1 MKKKVAFPFRHHA
14 TLVCPEAK
22 QMLLDAGF
30 ELVCN
35 DTGEKLSFE
44 EQHAMIADAFAVI
57 AGTERYDA
65 AMLEGCSELKVIIR
79 FGVGTD
85 NFDLETM
92 KKKGIQVGIISN
104 YNAVAEFALTLIL
117 ATMKNLPLYDAEV
130 RSGGWARY
138 SMRELSY
145 KTVGLMGFGRI
156 GKRLAELLKGFDVK
170 VLAYDPYLPPEVMV
184 ERGAEPVSF
193 DELLARSDVVS
204 LHLPATEATRHI
216 INAETIAKMKDGVR
230 ILNFARGE
238 LVASKD
244 IVDAL
249 ASGKAGA
256 YITDFPTDEQLG
268 AEGVTALPHLG
279 ASTPESEENCAMMA
293 ADEVSAYLLKGEI
306 KNSVNLPN
314 TCLAE
319 SFAVRTCFIHKENAD
334 EFAAKAEAAAKAA
347 GANVTA
353 IFTANKKD
361 MGYTVIDTDKA
372 FDANVEGAIRVR
384 VI

>member
-65 AMLEGCSELKVIIR
+65 EMLEGCSELKVIIR

-170 VLAYDPYLPPEVMV
+170 VLAYDPYLPPEVMI

-216 INAETIAKMKDGVR
+216 INAETIAKMKDGAYLVNTSR
-230 ILNFARGE
+230 GILIDEA
-238 LVASKD
+238 
-244 IVDAL
+244 AL
-249 ASGKAGA
+249 LEALKIHKLGGAGLDV
-256 YITDFPTDEQLG
+256 YEKEP
-268 AEGVTALPHLG
+268 VTAENPLFKLDNDVLAPH
-279 ASTPESEENCAMMA
+279 
-293 ADEVSAYLLKGEI
+293 VSALTYETNYNAGIICANSIINVLHGERP
-306 KNSVNLPN
+306 VHALW
-314 TCLAE
+314 
-319 SFAVRTCFIHKENAD
+319 
-334 EFAAKAEAAAKAA
+334 
-347 GANVTA
+347 
-353 IFTANKKD
+353 
-361 MGYTVIDTDKA
+361 
-372 FDANVEGAIRVR
+372 
-384 VI
+384 

>member
-65 AMLEGCSELKVIIR
+65 EMLEGCSELKVIIR

-85 NFDLETM
+85 NCDLETM
-92 KKKGIQVGIISN
+92 KKNGIQVGIISN

-216 INAETIAKMKDGVR
+216 INAETIAKMK
-230 ILNFARGE
+230 E
-238 LVASKD
+238 
-244 IVDAL
+244 
-249 ASGKAGA
+249 GA
-256 YITDFPTDEQLG
+256 YLVNTSRGILIDEAALLEALKSHKLG
-268 AEGVTALPHLG
+268 GAGLDVYEKEPVTAENPLFKLDNDVLAPH
-279 ASTPESEENCAMMA
+279 
-293 ADEVSAYLLKGEI
+293 VSALTYETNYNAGIICANSIINVLHGERP
-306 KNSVNLPN
+306 VHALW
-314 TCLAE
+314 
-319 SFAVRTCFIHKENAD
+319 
-334 EFAAKAEAAAKAA
+334 
-347 GANVTA
+347 
-353 IFTANKKD
+353 
-361 MGYTVIDTDKA
+361 
-372 FDANVEGAIRVR
+372 
-384 VI
+384 

>member
-14 TLVCPEAK
+14 SLVCAEAK

-65 AMLEGCSELKVIIR
+65 EMLEGCSELKVIIR

-117 ATMKNLPLYDAEV
+117 ATLKNLPRLDSEV
-130 RSGGWARY
+130 RRGGWGRY
-138 SMRELSY
+138 PMRELTG
-145 KTVGLMGFGRI
+145 KTVGLVGFGRI

-170 VLAYDPYLPPEVMV
+170 ILVYDPFLAPEAII
-184 ERGAEPVSF
+184 ERGAVPASF
-193 DELLARSDVVS
+193 DEVLACSDVVS

-216 INAETIAKMKDGVR
+216 INAESIAKMKDGAYLV
-230 ILNFARGE
+230 NTSRGSLIDE
-238 LVASKD
+238 S
-244 IVDAL
+244 AL
-249 ASGKAGA
+249 LEALKSHKLGGAGLDV
-256 YITDFPTDEQLG
+256 YEKEP
-268 AEGVTALPHLG
+268 VTAENPLFQLDNDVLAPH
-279 ASTPESEENCAMMA
+279 
-293 ADEVSAYLLKGEI
+293 VSALTYETNYNAGIICADSIINVLHGERP
-306 KNSVNLPN
+306 VHALW
-314 TCLAE
+314 
-319 SFAVRTCFIHKENAD
+319 
-334 EFAAKAEAAAKAA
+334 
-347 GANVTA
+347 
-353 IFTANKKD
+353 
-361 MGYTVIDTDKA
+361 
-372 FDANVEGAIRVR
+372 
-384 VI
+384 

>member
-65 AMLEGCSELKVIIR
+65 EMLEGCSELKVIIR

-170 VLAYDPYLPPEVMV
+170 VLAYDPYLPPEVMI

-216 INAETIAKMKDGVR
+216 INAETIAKMKDGAYLVNTSR
-230 ILNFARGE
+230 GILIDEA
-238 LVASKD
+238 
-244 IVDAL
+244 AL
-249 ASGKAGA
+249 LEALKSHKLGGAGLDV
-256 YITDFPTDEQLG
+256 YEKEP
-268 AEGVTALPHLG
+268 VTAENPLFKLDNDVLAPH
-279 ASTPESEENCAMMA
+279 
-293 ADEVSAYLLKGEI
+293 VSALTYETNYNAGIICANSIINVLHGERP
-306 KNSVNLPN
+306 VHALW
-314 TCLAE
+314 
-319 SFAVRTCFIHKENAD
+319 
-334 EFAAKAEAAAKAA
+334 
-347 GANVTA
+347 
-353 IFTANKKD
+353 
-361 MGYTVIDTDKA
+361 
-372 FDANVEGAIRVR
+372 
-384 VI
+384 